1 MIPAHIYRSCQA
13 AAWVVL
19 SAYVC
24 LRVCGSL
31 SERVCTLFGVART
44 RQICSLTF
52 YRIDDWALVP
62 RDIGSLQASCQP
74 DVTRLE
80 FIPANSLRHVS
91 IILTFASGDQ
101 FHYSCMLLH
110 LEIYQLR
117 TCSLKNLFAL
127 YRSLFAVKCS
137 LYKCMCSQWNGRY
150 SYGDVPVV

>member
-1 MIPAHIYRSCQA
+1 MSSCSMGGSVRVCMPA
-13 AAWVVL
+13 
-19 SAYVC
+19 C
-24 LRVCGSL
+24 LRESVRARVYIIRRRKNKTNLFADIL
-31 SERVCTLFGVART
+31 SNRRLSSCPSRHRFSAGIVSTGRYAPRVF
-44 RQICSLTF
+44 
-52 YRIDDWALVP
+52 
-62 RDIGSLQASCQP
+62 
-74 DVTRLE
+74 
-80 FIPANSLRHVS
+80 PANSLRHVR
-91 IILTFASGDQ
+91 IITFASGDQ